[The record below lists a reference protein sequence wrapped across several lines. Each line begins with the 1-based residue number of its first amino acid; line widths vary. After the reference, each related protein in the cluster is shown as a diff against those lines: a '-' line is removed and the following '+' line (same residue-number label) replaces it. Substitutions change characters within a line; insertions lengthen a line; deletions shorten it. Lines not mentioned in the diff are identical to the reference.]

1 MKELPLF
8 KIGNYYGY
16 NQALFSDHWMNI
28 GGCGAVTACDVS
40 IYLAL
45 HYGKKEL
52 YPFDVY
58 QLNAA
63 DYIQFSQ
70 TMKPFWRPR
79 KGGIDT
85 LDLWIDGYQS
95 YLSHVGET
103 DVTMRGLSGDCPFVE
118 IEDAIRWE
126 IDHNLPVP
134 YLNLRHI
141 NPNLIDYVWHWFWLA
156 GYEEFEDDFMVKLV
170 TYGCYRWLPLK
181 ELWDT
186 GYVRKGG
193 VILLDVP
200 SRHYTKEGKD

>member
-28 GGCGAVTACDVS
+28 GGCGAVTACDIS
-40 IYLAL
+40 IYLDL
-45 HYGKKEL
+45 HYGRKNL
-52 YPFDVY
+52 YPFDAY
-58 QLNAA
+58 HLNAV
-63 DYIQFSQ
+63 DYIRFSQ
-70 TMKPFWRPR
+70 IMKPFLRPR

-85 LDLWIDGYQS
+85 LQLWIDGYQS
-95 YLSHVGET
+95 YLQSVGET
-103 DVTMRGLSGDCPFVE
+103 GVAMRGLRGDCPFQE
-118 IEDAIRWE
+118 MEQAIRHE
-126 IDHNLPVP
+126 IDRGLPVP

-141 NPNLIDYVWHWFWLA
+141 NPNLADYVWHWFWLA

-170 TYGCYRWLPLK
+170 TYGCYRWLPLD

-193 VILLDVP
+193 VILLDVK
-200 SRHYTKEGKD
+200 RG